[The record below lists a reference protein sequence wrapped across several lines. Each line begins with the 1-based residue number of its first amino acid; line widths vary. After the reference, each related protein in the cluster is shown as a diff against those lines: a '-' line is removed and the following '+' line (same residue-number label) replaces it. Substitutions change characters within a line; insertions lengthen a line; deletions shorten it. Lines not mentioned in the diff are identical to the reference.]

1 MPRLIWS
8 AAGLRDVQR
17 LYRFLADKDEN
28 AARRAISAI
37 RQGFKTIAR
46 QPGIGRPAE
55 DMDPDYREWPIEF
68 GGSGYG
74 VLYRYHQQTAVVLA
88 VRHPREAGYRAAARF
103 RPPARRS
110 ARCVKALRPS
120 TLGRSLCRSWPGR
133 AATIH
138 H

>member
-46 QPGIGRPAE
+46 QPGIGRPAD
-55 DMDPDYREWPIEF
+55 DMDPEAAVAMGCSTAITSKPPWFWPYATREKLVTEPPPD
-68 GGSGYG
+68 SG
-74 VLYRYHQQTAVVLA
+74 HQQ
-88 VRHPREAGYRAAARF
+88 GAARD
-103 RPPARRS
+103 A
-110 ARCVKALRPS
+110 
-120 TLGRSLCRSWPGR
+120 
-133 AATIH
+133 
-138 H
+138 